1 MSWYWRT
8 KPRSIIKTIQWF
20 PYFGKLQGQNWNET
34 STSVSAFNQKK
45 IYPVRRSYIYHAHG
59 EEDGWLSTISYED
72 YLSGSY
78 DRKETESNGRNDKST
93 YEFLGFGYVSKKG
106 NINITECG
114 HQIIQ
119 NQFDQEQYLKQ
130 LLKLHLPNPIQK
142 IFFQCNLFYQHL
154 QSTKASIE
162 VSLHFYLVV
171 MNQHKSLK
179 CLQQLKILKAT
190 MTY

>member
-20 PYFGKLQGQNWNET
+20 PYFGKLQGQNWNEA

-59 EEDGWLSTISYED
+59 EEDNWLSTISYED

-106 NINITECG
+106 IIHVTECG

-142 IFFQCNLFYQHL
+142 I
-154 QSTKASIE
+154 
-162 VSLHFYLVV
+162 
-171 MNQHKSLK
+171 KSPCK
-179 CLQQLKILKAT
+179 HPDIFPMQLD
-190 MTY
+190 